1 MYQVWVLFTMVS
13 TLWPLM
19 SYFNQLKIIRCFLK
33 SLLRDKET
41 TEQDSDMTHLL
52 EPSDKEFEI
61 TIIMLKALVENVDD
75 MHEQMGNFSRE
86 MKTKKRKKANGNAT
100 NKNYG
105 ER

>member
-1 MYQVWVLFTMVS
+1 
-13 TLWPLM
+13 M

-86 MKTKKRKKANGNAT
+86 MKTKKRKKQMEMLQIKIMVRDKECFQSALNTAEPRKT
-100 NKNYG
+100 
-105 ER
+105 